1 MKQPLLVFW
10 GMSLIVSLTALR
22 PVPAAEA
29 DLKKA
34 EFFEKRIRPLLISR
48 CYDCHSEG
56 SVESGLR
63 VDSLA
68 ELIRGG
74 ERGPALVP
82 GKPKESLLISAV
94 QHSGQLHM
102 PLKDKLSQKEISDL
116 IEWVQAGAYWPDAK
130 PVAELRKEAEAS
142 SGPLFTKEEKEFWA
156 FQPPRAPQIPETQN
170 KKWSQQPLDQF
181 VLARLEQAGGE
192 PAPRA
197 DRQTLI
203 RRATYDLIGLP
214 PTLEEVEAFL
224 ADRSPD
230 AFAKVIDRLLASPR
244 YGERWGRHWLDVA
257 RYADSNGLDENL
269 SYANAFRY
277 RDYVIAAFNQ
287 DKPFDQF
294 VQEQLAGDILADQPG
309 AKQRLEKITATG
321 FLSIGAKMLAED
333 DEAKMQMDIV
343 DEQLDTV
350 GRTFMGLTLGCA
362 RCHTHKFDPIPIE
375 DYYSLAGI
383 FKSTKTMENFK
394 VVARWQERT
403 LATKDQIQEL
413 DRQKQQIAK
422 LETEIE
428 SLVKQG
434 DEQFLRQ
441 ERKRASAYL
450 LAASIKNHTDQMLKA
465 TGPIGADPG
474 AYQRQSAQ
482 VLEAE
487 DFQTGNV
494 KKASTGYGEGIGVI
508 YNNGT
513 LPNIAEYEIEVP
525 ESGRYQF
532 EIRYAAA
539 QARPVELSINGELVK
554 KDAAGEVT
562 GSWYPKSQ
570 QWKVEGFYTFQ
581 VGKNRV
587 RLESKIPFPHI
598 DKLLIA
604 RPRTTTKEPGGI
616 LSEISVP
623 DKTLVGSLTMQ
634 WAEYLNKGSGEKI
647 SPLSV
652 WNELIKTGSVPGSLS
667 ELNQRFEGLNDL
679 PEQERVLKAAELY
692 GNLFQEVEQEW
703 DAYQQTEAGKQAQ
716 GLPDAEREAF
726 RMLLRDPNGPFALP
740 SDREKYYAADL
751 KEKLTAQRDDR
762 QKREEALPEYPTAMA
777 VSDQEPENIKVH
789 LRGSHFT
796 LGKEVPRQ
804 FLQVIAGEDQT
815 PIDDQHSGRLQLA
828 QWLTSGSHPL
838 TSRVMVNRIWRWH
851 FGEGL
856 VRTPDNFGKLG
867 ERPTHPELLDWLAI
881 QFVEQGWS
889 IKELHRMIM
898 LSSTYQMSSAY
909 NSKLAER
916 DPENRLLW
924 RMNRKRLEAEAI
936 RDSILAVCGQLD
948 LEMGGSMLGVENR
961 KYVTSTSNVNPVVYD
976 TNRRSVYLPIVRSAL
991 YEVLQAFD
999 FADPSVLS
1007 GDRTHTTVA
1016 PQALFMMN
1024 SKFILENTRVFAEQ
1038 IMHQTHLDQPEKV
1051 NLIYE
1056 RVFSRPATEE
1066 ETARAL
1072 DYLKL
1077 YRGELEA
1084 LKLSQE
1090 EKAQLTWQ
1098 SLCRVLIA
1106 SNEFLFVN

>member
-1 MKQPLLVFW
+1 M
-10 GMSLIVSLTALR
+10 
-22 PVPAAEA
+22 
-29 DLKKA
+29 
-34 EFFEKRIRPLLISR
+34 
-48 CYDCHSEG
+48 
-56 SVESGLR
+56 
-63 VDSLA
+63 
-68 ELIRGG
+68 
-74 ERGPALVP
+74 
-82 GKPKESLLISAV
+82 
-94 QHSGQLHM
+94 
-102 PLKDKLSQKEISDL
+102 
-116 IEWVQAGAYWPDAK
+116 
-130 PVAELRKEAEAS
+130 
-142 SGPLFTKEEKEFWA
+142 
-156 FQPPRAPQIPETQN
+156 
-170 KKWSQQPLDQF
+170 
-181 VLARLEQAGGE
+181 
-192 PAPRA
+192 
-197 DRQTLI
+197 
-203 RRATYDLIGLP
+203 
-214 PTLEEVEAFL
+214 
-224 ADRSPD
+224 
-230 AFAKVIDRLLASPR
+230 
-244 YGERWGRHWLDVA
+244 
-257 RYADSNGLDENL
+257 
-269 SYANAFRY
+269 
-277 RDYVIAAFNQ
+277 
-287 DKPFDQF
+287 
-294 VQEQLAGDILADQPG
+294 
-309 AKQRLEKITATG
+309 
-321 FLSIGAKMLAED
+321 
-333 DEAKMQMDIV
+333 
-343 DEQLDTV
+343 
-350 GRTFMGLTLGCA
+350 
-362 RCHTHKFDPIPIE
+362 
-375 DYYSLAGI
+375 
-383 FKSTKTMENFK
+383 
-394 VVARWQERT
+394 
-403 LATKDQIQEL
+403 
-413 DRQKQQIAK
+413 
-422 LETEIE
+422 
-428 SLVKQG
+428 
-434 DEQFLRQ
+434 
-441 ERKRASAYL
+441 
-450 LAASIKNHTDQMLKA
+450 
-465 TGPIGADPG
+465 
-474 AYQRQSAQ
+474 
-482 VLEAE
+482 
-487 DFQTGNV
+487 
-494 KKASTGYGEGIGVI
+494 
-508 YNNGT
+508 
-513 LPNIAEYEIEVP
+513 
-525 ESGRYQF
+525 
-532 EIRYAAA
+532 
-539 QARPVELSINGELVK
+539 
-554 KDAAGEVT
+554 
-562 GSWYPKSQ
+562 
-570 QWKVEGFYTFQ
+570 EGFYTFEP
-581 VGKNRV
+581 GKNRV

-616 LSEISVP
+616 LSTISVP

-634 WAEYLNKGSGEKI
+634 WAEYLKKGSGEKA

-652 WNELIKTGSVPGSLS
+652 WNELIKTGSVPETLS

-679 PEQERVLKAAELY
+679 PEQERVLKAVELY

-703 DAYQQTEAGKQAQ
+703 EAYQQTEAGKQAQ

-726 RMLLRDPNGPFALP
+726 RILLSDPKGVFALP

-751 KEKLTAQRDDR
+751 KEKLTAQRDDK
-762 QKREEALPEYPTAMA
+762 QKLEEALPEYPTAMA
-777 VSDQEPENIKVH
+777 VSDQNPENIKVH

-867 ERPTHPELLDWLAI
+867 ERPTHPELLDWLAV

-909 NSKLAER
+909 NAKLAER

-1038 IMHQTHLDQPEKV
+1038 IMHQTHLDPPEKV

-1066 ETARAL
+1066 ETSRAL
-1072 DYLKL
+1072 EYLKL
-1077 YRGELEA
+1077 YRGELDA
-1084 LKLSQE
+1084 LELPQE
-1090 EKAQLTWQ
+1090 EKTQLTWQ
-1098 SLCRVLIA
+1098 SLCRVLIS